1 MANRVLSSPGS
12 RLRWTGI
19 ALVVLLAVPSVA
31 SAQLAVDAVLFE
43 GNRAFTDKE
52 LRKVTRVEDSGILR
66 KLFAWT
72 PLFGKP
78 RFNYLVAARDVT
90 FLQAFYRN
98 RGYLQARVEQRTRQ
112 LAETKLAVTYII
124 SEGLRTT
131 LSDVTFIGNETYSDQ
146 RLLSQFDE
154 SRAARLRPN
163 QGDPV
168 SGSAIQAA
176 ALQIVNLYRTE
187 GHYFARVRPSITP
200 RDSTTGS
207 SAVTFAIREGP
218 IVRVVDVDVAGN
230 RSTKRHIITRE
241 VTLDP
246 GDLLTEPDR
255 MESQR
260 RLFGT
265 GIFRTVNVTI
275 GEISPDSTRARV
287 QVIVTERPKR
297 YVSLGAGFARE
308 EEAQVDVRFRGNGQ
322 WGHRNLYGTGRAIEF
337 TTAGDFQ
344 VITGWKPI
352 QQELSLRY
360 LEPWFFGARTPLT
373 ASFSLRPQQY
383 DIYEVQE
390 FAVELGLRREYTRQ
404 TVGWLN
410 FSYRLVDTKQ
420 VPIEDLSV
428 KEALRG
434 ISGQIER
441 DSRDL
446 FISPSHG
453 SLSRLRTQHYGGILG
468 GPDYDRFS
476 FEWARYRTSGR
487 RTVVATRLK
496 LGIASPRGGTGQIP
510 IFDRFFAGG
519 NNTVRGYS
527 ERELGP
533 VIETADEG
541 GATRFEPVGGRVLF
555 LANLEFRRPR
565 VAGPLGTKLFLDI
578 GNVWSRGSDV
588 DGRLAYSA
596 GVGVFI
602 DTPLGPVWFDYGWR
616 LNRSAV
622 ERDTPGYRLSAGRLH
637 FGVLH
642 AF

>member
-1 MANRVLSSPGS
+1 MADRVLSPG
-12 RLRWTGI
+12 RRALGWTGL
-19 ALVVLLAVPSVA
+19 ALIVLLAAPSAVR
-31 SAQLAVDAVLFE
+31 AQLAVDAVLFE
-43 GNRAFTDKE
+43 GNQAFTDKE
-52 LRKVTRVEDSGILR
+52 LRKVTRVENMGALR
-66 KLFAWT
+66 ALFAWT
-72 PLFGKP
+72 PFFGKP

-112 LAETKLAVTYII
+112 LSETELAVTYII
-124 SEGLRTT
+124 TEGLRTT
-131 LSDVTFIGNETYSDQ
+131 LSDVIFSGNETYGDQ
-146 RLLSQFDE
+146 RLQSQLDE
-154 SRAARLRPN
+154 NREAGLRPN
-163 QGDPV
+163 LGDPV

-176 ALQIVNLYRTE
+176 TLEIVNLYRAE
-187 GHYFARVRPSITP
+187 GHYFARVRPSIGA

-207 SAVTFAIREGP
+207 SAVTFTIREGP
-218 IVRVVDVDVAGN
+218 IVRVEDVDVDGN
-230 RSTKRHIITRE
+230 RHTKRYIITRE

-265 GIFRTVNVTI
+265 GIFRTVNVMV

-287 QVIVTERPKR
+287 RVTVTERPRR
-297 YVSLGAGFARE
+297 YIGLGAGFAHE

-337 TTAGDFQ
+337 TAAGDFQ
-344 VITGWKPI
+344 VITAWQPI

-360 LEPWFFGARTPLT
+360 IEPWFFGARTPLT

-390 FAVELGLRREYTRQ
+390 FAVELGLRREFTRH

-453 SLSRLRTQHYGGILG
+453 SLTRLRTQHYGGILG

-476 FEWARYRTSGR
+476 IEWARYRTSGR
-487 RTVVATRLK
+487 RTVMATRLK

-519 NNTVRGYS
+519 NNTVRGYN

-533 VIETADEG
+533 VVETTDEE

-565 VAGPLGTKLFLDI
+565 VAGPFGTKLFVDI

-596 GVGVFI
+596 GIGVFL
-602 DTPLGPVWFDYGWR
+602 DTPLGPLWFDYGWR

-622 ERDTPGYRLSAGRLH
+622 ERDTPGYRLSPGRLH

>member
-1 MANRVLSSPGS
+1 MADRVLRPG
-12 RLRWTGI
+12 RRTLGWAGL
-19 ALVVLLAVPSVA
+19 ALVVLLAAPSVVR
-31 SAQLAVDAVLFE
+31 AQLAVDAVLFE
-43 GNRAFTDKE
+43 GNQAFTERE

-66 KLFAWT
+66 ALFSWT
-72 PLFGKP
+72 PFFGKP

-98 RGYLQARVEQRTRQ
+98 RGFLQARVEQRTRQ
-112 LAETKLAVTYII
+112 LSETELAVTYVIT
-124 SEGLRTT
+124 EGVRTT
-131 LSDVTFIGNETYSDQ
+131 LSDVIFSGNEAYSDQ
-146 RLLSQFDE
+146 RLLGQINE

-176 ALQIVNLYRTE
+176 TLEIVTLYRAE
-187 GHYFARVRPSITP
+187 GHYFARVRPAIGA

-207 SAVTFAIREGP
+207 STVTFTIHEGP
-218 IVRVVDVDVAGN
+218 IVRVEDVDIDGN
-230 RSTKRHIITRE
+230 RQTKRHIITRE

-265 GIFRTVNVTI
+265 GIFRTVNVTV
-275 GEISPDSTRARV
+275 GSISPDSTRARLLV
-287 QVIVTERPKR
+287 TVTERPSR

-308 EEAQVDVRFRGNGQ
+308 EEAKVDVRFRGNGQ
-322 WGHRNLYGTGRAIEF
+322 WGHRNLYGTGRGIEL

-344 VITGWKPI
+344 VITGWQPI

-360 LEPWFFGARTPLT
+360 QEPWFFGARTPLT
-373 ASFSLRPQQY
+373 AAFSMRPQQY

-390 FAVELGLRREYTRQ
+390 FAMELGLMREFTRQ

-410 FSYRLVDTKQ
+410 FNYRLVDTRQ
-420 VPIEDLSV
+420 VPIEDLAV

-434 ISGQIER
+434 FSGQIER

-453 SLSRLRTQHYGGILG
+453 SVTRLRTQHNGWILG

-476 FEWARYRTSGR
+476 YEWARYRTTGR
-487 RTVVATRLK
+487 RTVMASRLK
-496 LGIASPRGGTGQIP
+496 VGIASPRGDTGRIP

-519 NNTVRGYS
+519 NNTVRGYN

-533 VIETADEG
+533 VIETTDEG

-565 VAGPLGTKLFLDI
+565 VVGPLGTTLFLDI
-578 GNVWSRGSDV
+578 GNVWSRGSEV
-588 DGRLAYSA
+588 DGRLAYST
-596 GVGVFI
+596 GIGVFL
-602 DTPLGPVWFDYGWR
+602 DTPLGPVRFGYGWR
-616 LNRSAV
+616 LNRSAI
-622 ERDTPGYRLSAGRLH
+622 ERDTPGYRLSRGRLY